1 MSFSQ
6 QVVVFSFRALMAALC
21 HIDDSQ
27 LAKVPDHG
35 PLILVTN
42 HVNLLEI
49 PIIYTH
55 LKPRPVHGMV
65 LASRWKNP
73 FLRWLLDTCESI
85 PVRRGEADV
94 DAIRASLKKL
104 SQGCI
109 LIIAPEGTR
118 SRDGRLQKPHPGA
131 VLLALHS
138 SVPMMPVAYFGSE
151 GFDDNLRHLRR
162 TDFHIAVGRPF
173 RLEAGEARV
182 DREMRQQMIDEVFYQ
197 IAALLPEQ
205 YRGAYADLS
214 KATEK
219 YLDFKE
225 EFNA

>member
-6 QVVVFSFRALMAALC
+6 QLVIYSFRALMAVLC
-21 HIDDSQ
+21 HIDDAQ
-27 LAKVPDHG
+27 LAKVPDRG

-65 LASRWKNP
+65 LTSRWKNP
-73 FLRWLLDTCESI
+73 FFRWLLDTCESI
-85 PVRRGEADV
+85 PVRRDEADV
-94 DAIRASLKKL
+94 DAIRISLKKL

-138 SVPMMPVAYFGSE
+138 GVPMMPVVYFGSE

-197 IAALLPEQ
+197 IATLLPEQ

-219 YLDFKE
+219 YLDFKV
-225 EFNA
+225 N

>member
-6 QVVVFSFRALMAALC
+6 QLVIYSFRALMAVLC
-21 HIDDSQ
+21 RIDDAQ

-73 FLRWLLDTCESI
+73 FFRWLLDTCESI

-104 SQGCI
+104 SEGCI
-109 LIIAPEGTR
+109 LIIGPEGTR
-118 SRDGRLQKPHPGA
+118 SRDGRLRKPHPGA

-138 SVPMMPVAYFGSE
+138 GAPMMPVAYFGSE

-182 DREMRQQMIDEVFYQ
+182 DRKMRQQMIDEVFYR